1 MDSPYNATRVIN
13 ATEKLPIKSFQYN
26 HPFSPSQ
33 WQTERSRNYRLQS
46 QMSKHKYFLELEDTH
61 LVYISSGNI
70 VIPRQ
75 SNIYETLIIL

>member
-1 MDSPYNATRVIN
+1 MR
-13 ATEKLPIKSFQYN
+13 
-26 HPFSPSQ
+26 
-33 WQTERSRNYRLQS
+33 
-46 QMSKHKYFLELEDTH
+46 KHKYFLELEDTH